1 MKPLTKGYY
10 EFFMSNAKFRRLW
23 GASVISLLGEWFN
36 TIALFFLILEYS
48 GSEFLL
54 GILFSVRMFLFA
66 ISQPFNGLLA
76 DRFNRKTLMLWSN
89 ILQVGLALS
98 FLFVDGEEDMWW
110 LIGLSG
116 LMMLLHGIYVT
127 AERAALP
134 NIVDKEDLITANAI
148 DSASW
153 SAALCMGAMLGGIV
167 VSIWGTDAA
176 FYIDSYT
183 FLLSSLLLI
192 PLKINQTIDPDMEGS
207 FFKKAISNIQKGWK
221 RIYNDKKLL
230 RIVFAKSSWNLA
242 GAGLAGV
249 FLVLAGGSITGYGAA
264 FGFGLFFFARGI
276 GTGIGP
282 LIARGLFTQKEKWP
296 SLVGIMVSISGLF
309 YFLVGI
315 TLEYQLALTVCLIIC
330 AHAASGANWVLSTV
344 LTQMWV
350 EDEVRGRVFS
360 TDMLILGI
368 SAALSTT
375 IAGYLVEYQG
385 LSIKHGFIGFSF
397 LMVTCGI
404 IFTLW
409 NPSEDISKSI
419 QSKNPQ

>member
-1 MKPLTKGYY
+1 MTKGYV
-10 EFFMSNAKFRRLW
+10 EFFFSNAKFRRLW
-23 GASVISLLGEWFN
+23 AASVISLLGEWFN

-54 GILFSVRMFLFA
+54 GILFSVRMALFA
-66 ISQPFNGLLA
+66 ISQPVNGLLA
-76 DRFNRKTLMLWSN
+76 DRFSRKSLMLWAN

-98 FLFVDGEEDMWW
+98 FLLVDGPEDMWW
-110 LIGLSG
+110 LVTLSG
-116 LMMLLHGIYVT
+116 LMMLLHGVYVT

-134 NIVDKEDLITANAI
+134 NIVDEEDLITANAI

-153 SAALCMGAMLGGIV
+153 STALCIGAMLGGIV
-167 VSIWGTDAA
+167 VSIWGTDMA
-176 FYIDSYT
+176 FIIDSYT

-192 PLKINQTIDPDMEGS
+192 PLKFSQNIDPKMKGPL
-207 FFKKAISNIQKGWK
+207 FGTALANIKIGWS
-221 RIYNDKKLL
+221 RIYSDKKLL

-249 FLVLAGGSITGYGAA
+249 FLVLAGSELTGYGAA
-264 FGFGLFFFARGI
+264 FGFGLFFFARGV

-282 LIARGLFTQKEKWP
+282 LLARAIFKDKAKWP
-296 SLVGIMVSISGLF
+296 TLIGILVTISGLF
-309 YFLVGI
+309 YLLVGI
-315 TLEYQLALTVCLIIC
+315 SLDIYLPLTVLLIIC
-330 AHAASGANWVLSTV
+330 AHSASGGNWVLSTV

-360 TDMLILGI
+360 MDMLILGT

-385 LSIKHGFIGFSF
+385 LTLKNGFISFSL
-397 LMVTCGI
+397 LMIICGI
-404 IFTLW
+404 IFTFW
-409 NPSEDISKSI
+409 RPDIDTTVK
-419 QSKNPQ
+419 Q